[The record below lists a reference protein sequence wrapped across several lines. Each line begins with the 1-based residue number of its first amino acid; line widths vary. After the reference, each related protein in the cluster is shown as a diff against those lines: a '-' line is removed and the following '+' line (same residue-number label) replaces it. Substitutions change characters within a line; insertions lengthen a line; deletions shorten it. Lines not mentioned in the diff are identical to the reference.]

1 MEITNVKV
9 YKISNSKSNLKA
21 FASINLDDEL
31 VVKNLKVVEGK
42 NGLFTAFPSEK
53 GSDGNYYDMVYALN
67 DDTRDYI
74 NEKVLEA
81 YEAQEDEKP
90 AKKSTSR
97 RK

>member
-31 VVKNLKVVEGK
+31 VIKNLKVVEGK
-42 NGLFTAFPSEK
+42 RGLFVSFPSEK

-74 NEKVLEA
+74 TEKVLEA